1 MRARFA
7 AAALAVSLLAGSPAA
22 RAAAT
27 TSDNDPFETAN
38 RRVFAMNVK
47 LDRWILERI
56 GRGWNFLVP
65 APAQRAIER
74 FFYNLDTP
82 TVLINNVLQAKPKQA
97 AVTLTRFAFNSTIGV
112 LGFFDPATE
121 WGLERSDEEFGQTL
135 GYWGVPPGPYL
146 MTPIFGPYSVRDGV
160 GISVDWATAIYP
172 LFTTTRWTIG
182 PTIVEVINWRAES
195 LDEIAN
201 LRESSVDFYVA
212 VRNGYLQHRE
222 ALVSDRRD
230 VDVADEEDLYF
241 FDEEEDFGEEDGE
254 E

>member
-1 MRARFA
+1 MRTRFA
-7 AAALAVSLLAGSPAA
+7 LLALLVSLLAFPLAA
-22 RAAAT
+22 RAT
-27 TSDNDPFETAN
+27 TKKSDNDPFEAVN
-38 RRVFAMNVK
+38 RRIFAMNVK

-56 GRGWNFLVP
+56 GRGWNSVVP
-65 APAQRAIER
+65 APAQHAIER

-82 TVLINNVLQAKPKQA
+82 TVLVNDLLQAKPKQA

-112 LGFFDPATE
+112 LGFFDPATA

-146 MTPIFGPYSVRDGV
+146 MMPIFGPYTVRDGV
-160 GISVDWATAIYP
+160 GVSVDWATAIYP

-195 LDEIAN
+195 LDEIATM
-201 LRESSVDFYVA
+201 RESSVDFYVA

-222 ALVSDRRD
+222 ALVANRRD

-241 FDEEEDFGEEDGE
+241 FDEEEDFEEEDGDE
-254 E
+254 